1 MDDDGEPRSI
11 ARNGEPLRGE
21 AINSQRGEKVKLCSE
36 EVKLKEGFI
45 FAERNG
51 KHQLHSLG
59 LNQRGVLGKKGRFA
73 EGKCKIDEFY
83 LSGCIMFVQSSIIF

>member
-36 EVKLKEGFI
+36 EVKLTEGFI

-59 LNQRGVLGKKGRFA
+59 LNQLGVLGKRVDLLKGYARSMSFTSQVVL
-73 EGKCKIDEFY
+73 C
-83 LSGCIMFVQSSIIF
+83 FV